1 MQYKIVL
8 NSMMNLTK
16 RQKEIVEA
24 SLEII
29 GEGGIQALT
38 IKNISKKVGISEPA
52 IYRHFDSKTQI
63 LLTILDFFIINNKQ
77 LIQQD
82 LKQNKNVMEVIE
94 LLFNNFIKTFLEYP
108 YLISVIFS
116 EEIFRNDEVFKEKSS
131 LIINENYA
139 MITGLIRKGQ
149 EKNEIRSDL
158 DAASLAT
165 IIMGSLRLCVKRW
178 QMSDYA
184 FSLKENGNR
193 LKQTILKILLK

>member
-1 MQYKIVL
+1 LQYKIVL
-8 NSMMNLTK
+8 SSMMNLTK

-82 LKQNKNVMEVIE
+82 LKQNKNVLEVIE
-94 LLFNNFIKTFLEYP
+94 LLFDNFIKTFLEYP

>member
-8 NSMMNLTK
+8 SSMMNLTK

-82 LKQNKNVMEVIE
+82 LKQNKNVLEVIE
-94 LLFNNFIKTFLEYP
+94 LLFDNFIKTFLEYP